1 MRTQR
6 TQKELK
12 EVYRNCVEDIWSD
25 KGMIDYSMKNIG
37 YIVEFSN
44 GNIAEIEKP
53 TIKKDFC
60 FSHGYCGV
68 STDEDE
74 ERANRCVEIAS
85 SDENYFY
92 NENMKELYETIENL
106 EKSKQR
112 DNIYMC
118 QAYCGQSEDNI
129 LRAYTCKNMYNEHK
143 LNEEDKLSPE
153 DIDRIIEGYREV
165 IKNFDK
171 RLKTYLKKYGLSKVK
186 AWSYLSD

>member
-1 MRTQR
+1 MR

-25 KGMIDYSMKNIG
+25 KGMIDYCMKNIG

-44 GNIAEIEKP
+44 GNIAEIDKP

-68 STDEDE
+68 STQEDE

-92 NENMKELYETIENL
+92 NKNMKDLYETIENL
-106 EKSKQR
+106 EKAKRR
-112 DNIYMC
+112 DNLYLH
-118 QAYCGQSEDNI
+118 QAYYGQSEDNI
-129 LRAYTCKNMYNEHK
+129 LRAYVYKDMYNEHRV
-143 LNEEDKLSPE
+143 NEEDKLSSE

-165 IKNFDK
+165 IKKFDK